1 MRIASLVILMALTV
15 AATGW
20 SQGRG
25 SRSSVRRPNSSNFG
39 WQDRQQE
46 ATRALITELDSMSDD
61 EWTEKALARMSFLSD
76 DNSLQLTEVTRISAA
91 VGDKKATTERG
102 EYYREDSP
110 AWIVRFNK
118 KQPRKLTLTLT
129 DDRKTEIDCAVDDM
143 VEHRQGYVGVF
154 LHGDQLMC
162 LTRPVAGS

>member
-1 MRIASLVILMALTV
+1 MRIASLVVLMALMVTT
-15 AATGW
+15 TGW
-20 SQGRG
+20 SQGQG

-46 ATRALITELDSMSDD
+46 ATKALIAELGTMSDE
-61 EWTEKALARMSFLSD
+61 EWTEKALATMSFLSG

-102 EYYREDSP
+102 EYYRENSP

-118 KQPRKLTLTLT
+118 KPPRKLTLTLT
-129 DDRKTEIDCAVDDM
+129 DERSTEIDCVVDDM

-154 LHGDQLMC
+154 FHGGQLMC
-162 LTRPVAGS
+162 LTRPISGS